1 MADHDSSSDQTAD
14 AAGRRVSELKAQ
26 ARKAGMRITPH
37 TTTVIQ
43 ILDEAE
49 DHPTAEDIFARARE
63 RDPSISSASVYRILN
78 KLEESELVR
87 RQRLDSD
94 RFRYEIADE
103 CRHHLVDLESGQV
116 IGITDPDI
124 DALKERIAKRH
135 GFEIVDFHF
144 ELFGRKRDGDG

>member
-1 MADHDSSSDQTAD
+1 MESQTRDENSERVEQIKAD
-14 AAGRRVSELKAQ
+14 ARQ
-26 ARKAGMRITPH
+26 AGMRITPH

-43 ILDEAE
+43 ILDESE
-49 DHPTAEDIFARARE
+49 DHPTAEDIFERARL

-103 CRHHLVDLESGQV
+103 CRHHLVDLDTGQV
-116 IGITDPDI
+116 IGIIDPDI
-124 DALKERIAKRH
+124 DALKERIAKRY
-135 GFEIVDFHF
+135 GYEITDFHL
-144 ELFGRKRDGDG
+144 ELFGHKQGEGNGGSS

>member
-1 MADHDSSSDQTAD
+1 MESQARDDNSERVEQIKAD
-14 AAGRRVSELKAQ
+14 

-43 ILDEAE
+43 ILDESE
-49 DHPTAEDIFARARE
+49 DHPTAEDIFERARL

-103 CRHHLVDLESGQV
+103 CRHHLVDLDTGQV
-116 IGITDPDI
+116 IGIIDPDI
-124 DALKERIAKRH
+124 DALKERIAKRY
-135 GFEIVDFHF
+135 GYEIADFHL
-144 ELFGRKRDGDG
+144 ELFGHKKAAGQR

>member
-1 MADHDSSSDQTAD
+1 MDSETREDNSERVEQIKAD
-14 AAGRRVSELKAQ
+14 

-43 ILDEAE
+43 ILDESE
-49 DHPTAEDIFARARE
+49 DHPTAEDIFERARL

-103 CRHHLVDLESGQV
+103 CRHHLVDLDTGQV

-124 DALKERIAKRH
+124 DALKDRIAKRH
-135 GFEIVDFHF
+135 GYEIVDFHL
-144 ELFGRKRDGDG
+144 ELFGHKAAGGKG